1 MMSGGS
7 AEASVT
13 AWRREVQPGTAEG
26 IRDSLLKSMEGSGK
40 DLLVVDG
47 RAVFGTDHLSSA
59 YHHASKAIRERR
71 NTSESVIME
80 TLLYASGE
88 RQLSGAIR
96 RMGVSKDSE
105 EVVVALLGGGDIDI
119 GPGWEPL
126 PETPQETGRERYIA
140 FGLTP
145 EELGT
150 VEPARWSDLVLERVA
165 AVDVLKK

>member
-1 MMSGGS
+1 MSGES

-13 AWRREVQPGTAEG
+13 AWRTRVRPGTAEDV
-26 IRDSLLKSMEGSGK
+26 RDSLLKSVEGSGK

-47 RAVFGTDHLSSA
+47 ETVFGTDHLSSA
-59 YHHASKAIRERR
+59 YHHASKAIREGR

-105 EVVVALLGGGDIDI
+105 EVVVALLGGGEIDI

-126 PETPQETGRERYIA
+126 PATPQETQMEKYLA
-140 FGLTP
+140 FGCTP

-150 VEPARWSDLVLERVA
+150 VVPGRWPDLVLERVA
-165 AVDVLKK
+165 AVDVLKR

>member
-1 MMSGGS
+1 MSGENV
-7 AEASVT
+7 EASVT
-13 AWRREVQPGTAEG
+13 AWRRGVRPGTAEG
-26 IRDSLLKSMEGSGK
+26 VRDSLLKVAETSGK

-59 YHHASKAIRERR
+59 YHHATKAIREGR

-88 RQLSGAIR
+88 RQLSAAIR

-119 GPGWEPL
+119 GSGWDPL
-126 PETPQETGRERYIA
+126 TATLQETRMERYLA
-140 FGLTP
+140 FGLTT

-150 VEPARWSDLVLERVA
+150 VGPGRWPDLVLERVA